1 MTGSSVQS
9 EKSLKNKGKIPV
21 IIGVTGHRRMRE
33 QDLEKITESVRE
45 QISKLRRRCPHSQ
58 IKEALSVKINSTALI
73 TEMVFGD
80 LSGADLVFTFR
91 KPEDLTLQDRF
102 LVEIMKNNP
111 DRAIRE
117 HVRQELLWCNTSI
130 SGIDLTKPDPLFKE
144 K

>member
-1 MTGSSVQS
+1 MGSLDQCTDDTALYNIACNTDTNPEMTSIRD
-9 EKSLKNKGKIPV
+9 KA
-21 IIGVTGHRRMRE
+21 
-33 QDLEKITESVRE
+33 
-45 QISKLRRRCPHSQ
+45 
-58 IKEALSVKINSTALI
+58 ALSVKINSAALI

-117 HVRQELLWCNTSI
+117 HVRQELLRCNTSI
-130 SGIDLTKPDPLFKE
+130 PGTDLTEPDPLFKE